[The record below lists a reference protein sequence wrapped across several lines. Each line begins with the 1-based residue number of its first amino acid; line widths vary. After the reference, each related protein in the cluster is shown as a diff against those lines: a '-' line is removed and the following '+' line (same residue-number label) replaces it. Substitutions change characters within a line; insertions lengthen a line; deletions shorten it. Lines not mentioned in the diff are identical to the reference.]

1 MSISLTRRRVFL
13 GSFLSS
19 SVSVLRVSRTNANQ
33 PVEGR
38 RNAGQAEYNL
48 PTGKNFGNKLA
59 GLCYYPQ
66 PQALHLSP
74 TQQERVPEMGGLG
87 GGLPVSADSTA
98 PQILSH
104 HAVVGTILIVRQ
116 SPSIQLNSPTELR
129 VTKRAV
135 GTHDKDEGVGGNSY
149 FRSHRSCCRIR
160 ATQDFRRGLRW
171 MPPCRVLSFSAGTTE
186 TKIMTSQCESQTE
199 ILLLGRAKE

>member
-1 MSISLTRRRVFL
+1 MRDKLSTTFLQEKTSGISLPVCATIRNRRLYTFPRHNKKGSRRWVDSGEGCPFPLIQLRRRYYPIMRL
-13 GSFLSS
+13 LEQSL
-19 SVSVLRVSRTNANQ
+19 L
-33 PVEGR
+33 
-38 RNAGQAEYNL
+38 
-48 PTGKNFGNKLA
+48 FGN
-59 GLCYYPQ
+59 P
-66 PQALHLSP
+66 
-74 TQQERVPEMGGLG
+74 
-87 GGLPVSADSTA
+87 
-98 PQILSH
+98 
-104 HAVVGTILIVRQ
+104 
-116 SPSIQLNSPTELR
+116 PSIQLNSPTELR